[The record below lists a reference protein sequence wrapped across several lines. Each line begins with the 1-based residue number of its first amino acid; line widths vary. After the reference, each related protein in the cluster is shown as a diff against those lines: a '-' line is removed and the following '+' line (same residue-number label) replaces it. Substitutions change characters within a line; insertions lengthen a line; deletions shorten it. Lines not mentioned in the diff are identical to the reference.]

1 VRGGGRSLVGV
12 SNAGRQ
18 WVPPPA
24 RLAGARTVTRPPRPH
39 GSAGAWA
46 RADLFGDPA
55 RTASALWIGI
65 DVAKDHLDVH
75 VRPTGL
81 AFRVAND
88 EAGITDLV
96 GRLRELPPTALV
108 LEATG
113 GYEIPVVAALAAAG
127 FAPAVVN
134 PRQARRF
141 AEGVGHLA
149 KTDPIDAAALAHFA
163 EAVRPEPRPVPDAA
177 ARALGDLLARR
188 RQLVQMRVS
197 EQHRLP
203 TAAGPVRQSIRRHLD
218 YLNRPIGAIEADLTE
233 AVRSSP
239 AWRERDELLQSV
251 PGVGPQVSRTLLAEL
266 PELGTASGRQLSA
279 LCGLAPF
286 NRDSGRRRGPR
297 SIYGGRSHVRAA
309 LYQAALVAMRWNT
322 PLKGVYEGLLA
333 RGKAKKVA
341 LIAVARRLLV
351 ILNALV
357 RTGSPWQEKLAVGT

>member
-1 VRGGGRSLVGV
+1 MT
-12 SNAGRQ
+12 AT
-18 WVPPPA
+18 PPA
-24 RLAGARTVTRPPRPH
+24 AAPCFV
-39 GSAGAWA
+39 
-46 RADLFGDPA
+46 
-55 RTASALWIGI
+55 GI
-65 DVAKDHLDVH
+65 DVAKDTLAVH
-75 VRPTGL
+75 CRPNGL
-81 AFRVAND
+81 AFRLTND
-88 EAGITDLV
+88 EEGIAALV
-96 GRLRELPPTALV
+96 ARLQALHPAALV

-127 FAPAVVN
+127 LAPAVIN

-141 AEGVGHLA
+141 AEGVGRLA
-149 KTDPIDAAALAHFA
+149 KTDPIDAAVLAHFA
-163 EAVRPEPRPVPDAA
+163 EAVRPQPRPVPDAQ

-203 TAAGPVRQSIRRHLD
+203 TATQAIRKNIQRHID
-218 YLNRPIGAIEADLTE
+218 YLDRQIGRIEADLIA
-233 AVRSSP
+233 AVKASP

-266 PELGTASGRQLSA
+266 PELGTLSGRQLAA

-286 NRDSGRRRGPR
+286 NRDSGRRSGPR
-297 SIYGGRSHVRAA
+297 AIRGGRCHVRAA
-309 LYQAALVAMRWNT
+309 LYQAALVAMRFNA
-322 PLKGVYEGLLA
+322 PLREVYQGLLA

-357 RTGSPWQEKLAVGT
+357 RKGTPWEEKLAVGT

>member
-1 VRGGGRSLVGV
+1 MT
-12 SNAGRQ
+12 Q
-18 WVPPPA
+18 PA
-24 RLAGARTVTRPPRPH
+24 AAFV
-39 GSAGAWA
+39 
-46 RADLFGDPA
+46 
-55 RTASALWIGI
+55 GI
-65 DVAKDHLDVH
+65 DVAKDQLDVH
-75 VRPTGL
+75 VRPDGL
-81 AFRVAND
+81 AWQVAND
-88 EAGITDLV
+88 EDGIATLV
-96 GRLRELPPTALV
+96 ARLRELRPAALV
-108 LEATG
+108 LEASG
-113 GYEIPVVAALAAAG
+113 GYEVAVVAALAAAG
-127 FAPAVVN
+127 LAPSVVN

-141 AEGVGHLA
+141 AEGIGRLA
-149 KTDPIDAAALAHFA
+149 KTDALDAAVLAHFA
-163 EAVRPEPRPVPDAA
+163 EAVRPEPRPVPDAQ
-177 ARALGDLLARR
+177 ARALGQWLARR

-203 TAAGPVRQSIRRHLD
+203 TASGAIRKGIQGHID
-218 YLNRPIGAIEADLTE
+218 YLDRQIKGVEADLT
-233 AVRSSP
+233 AAIQASP
-239 AWRERDELLQSV
+239 AWRARDELLQSV

-266 PELGTASGRQLSA
+266 PELGTTSGRQLSA

-309 LYQAALVAMRWNT
+309 LYQAALVAMRWNA

>member
-1 VRGGGRSLVGV
+1 MTTS
-12 SNAGRQ
+12 S
-18 WVPPPA
+18 
-24 RLAGARTVTRPPRPH
+24 
-39 GSAGAWA
+39 S
-46 RADLFGDPA
+46 
-55 RTASALWIGI
+55 SALWVGI
-65 DVAKDHLDVH
+65 DVSKDFLDVH
-75 VRPTGL
+75 VRPSAQ

-88 EAGITDLV
+88 EDGFTDLV
-96 GRLRELPPTALV
+96 ARLQSLRPAAVV

-113 GYEIPVVAALAAAG
+113 GYEIPVVAALANAG
-127 FAPAVVN
+127 LAPAVVN

-141 AEGVGHLA
+141 AEGVGRLA
-149 KTDPIDAAALAHFA
+149 KTDPIDAAVLAHFA
-163 EAVRPEPRPVPDAA
+163 EAVRPEPRPVPDAD
-177 ARALGDLLARR
+177 ARFLGDLLARR

-203 TAAGPVRQSIRRHLD
+203 TAAGPLRKGVQRHID
-218 YLNRPIGAIEADLTE
+218 YLDRQIKGIEDDLAT
-233 AVRSSP
+233 AVKASP

-266 PELGTASGRQLSA
+266 PELGTLTGRQLSA

-309 LYQAALVAMRWNT
+309 LYQAALVAMRWNA
-322 PLKGVYEGLLA
+322 PLKGVYEKLLE

-357 RTGSPWQEKLAVGT
+357 RTGSPWHEKLAVGT

>member
-1 VRGGGRSLVGV
+1 MT
-12 SNAGRQ
+12 
-18 WVPPPA
+18 PA
-24 RLAGARTVTRPPRPH
+24 TPA
-39 GSAGAWA
+39 
-46 RADLFGDPA
+46 LFV
-55 RTASALWIGI
+55 GI
-65 DVAKDHLDVH
+65 DVAKDSLDAH

-88 EAGITDLV
+88 EAGIATLLA
-96 GRLRELPPTALV
+96 RLQELRPMAIV

-113 GYEIPVVAALAAAG
+113 GYEVPAVAALAAAG
-127 FAPAVVN
+127 LAPAVVN

-141 AEGVGHLA
+141 AEGTGRLA
-149 KTDPIDAAALAHFA
+149 KTDRIDAAVLAHFA
-163 EAVRPEPRPVPDAA
+163 QAVRPEPRPVPDAQ

-188 RQLVQMRVS
+188 RQLVQMRVG

-203 TAAGPVRQSIRRHLD
+203 TAAGAIRKGIQRHID
-218 YLNRPIGAIEADLTE
+218 YLDRQIGKIEAELTA
-233 AVRSSP
+233 AVKSSP

-266 PELGTASGRQLSA
+266 PELGTASGRQLAA

-286 NRDSGRRRGPR
+286 NRDSGRHSGPR
-297 SIYGGRSHVRAA
+297 SIRGGRSHVRVA
-309 LYQAALVAMRWNT
+309 LYQAALTAMRCNA
-322 PLKGVYEGLLA
+322 PLRGVYQGLLA

-357 RTGSPWQEKLAVGT
+357 RDGTPWQEKLAVGT

>member
-1 VRGGGRSLVGV
+1 MTTTATPL
-12 SNAGRQ
+12 
-18 WVPPPA
+18 WV
-24 RLAGARTVTRPPRPH
+24 
-39 GSAGAWA
+39 
-46 RADLFGDPA
+46 
-55 RTASALWIGI
+55 GI

-88 EAGITDLV
+88 EAGIADLV
-96 GRLRELPPTALV
+96 GRLQHLPPTALV

-127 FAPAVVN
+127 LAPAVVN

-141 AEGVGHLA
+141 AEGVGRLA
-149 KTDPIDAAALAHFA
+149 KTDPIDAAVLAHFA
-163 EAVRPEPRPVPDAA
+163 EAVRPEPRPVPDAD
-177 ARALGDLLARR
+177 ARALSDVLARR
-188 RQLVQMRVS
+188 RQLVHMRVS

-203 TAAGPVRQSIRRHLD
+203 TAAGAIRKNIQRHLD
-218 YLNRPIGAIEADLTE
+218 YLDRQLRALEADLAQ
-233 AVRSSP
+233 AVQASP
-239 AWRERDELLQSV
+239 AWRARDELLQSV

-266 PELGTASGRQLSA
+266 PELGTASGRQLAA

-286 NRDSGRRRGPR
+286 NRDSGRRQGPR

-309 LYQAALVAMRWNT
+309 RYQAALVAMRWNA

>member
-1 VRGGGRSLVGV
+1 M
-12 SNAGRQ
+12 
-18 WVPPPA
+18 
-24 RLAGARTVTRPPRPH
+24 T
-39 GSAGAWA
+39 
-46 RADLFGDPA
+46 DPA
-55 RTASALWIGI
+55 ITYVGL

-81 AFRVAND
+81 AWRVAND
-88 EAGITDLV
+88 EAGIATLV
-96 GRLRELPPTALV
+96 ARLQELRPTALV

-113 GYEIPVVAALAAAG
+113 GYEVPVVAALAAAG
-127 FAPAVVN
+127 LTPAVVN

-141 AEGVGHLA
+141 AEGVGRLA
-149 KTDPIDAAALAHFA
+149 KTDPLDAAALAHFA

-177 ARALGDLLARR
+177 ARALGALLARR

-203 TAAGPVRQSIRRHLD
+203 TASAAIRRGIQRHIAYLD
-218 YLNRPIGAIEADLTE
+218 RQLKGIEADLAA
-233 AVRSSP
+233 AVQASP
-239 AWRERDELLQSV
+239 AWRARDELLQSV

-266 PELGTASGRQLSA
+266 PELGTTSGRQLAA

-286 NRDSGRRRGPR
+286 NRDSGRRQGPR
-297 SIYGGRSHVRAA
+297 RIYGGRSHVRAA
-309 LYQAALVAMRWNT
+309 LYQAALVAMRWNA
-322 PLKGVYEGLLA
+322 PLRGVYEGLLA

-357 RTGSPWQEKLAVGT
+357 RTGSPWQEKLALGT

>member
-1 VRGGGRSLVGV
+1 M
-12 SNAGRQ
+12 
-18 WVPPPA
+18 
-24 RLAGARTVTRPPRPH
+24 T
-39 GSAGAWA
+39 
-46 RADLFGDPA
+46 DPA
-55 RTASALWIGI
+55 PTYVGI

-88 EAGITDLV
+88 EDGSATLV
-96 GRLRELPPTALV
+96 ARLQELRPAALV

-113 GYEIPVVAALAAAG
+113 GFEAPVVAALAAAG
-127 FAPAVVN
+127 LAPAVVN

-141 AEGVGHLA
+141 AEGVGRLA
-149 KTDPIDAAALAHFA
+149 KTDPLDAAVLAHFA
-163 EAVRPEPRPVPDAA
+163 EAVRPEPRPVPDAD
-177 ARALGDLLARR
+177 ARALGELLARR

-203 TAAGPVRQSIRRHLD
+203 TASGAIRKGIQRHID
-218 YLNRPIGAIEADLTE
+218 YLDRQIQGIEADLAA
-233 AVRSSP
+233 AVQASP
-239 AWRERDELLQSV
+239 AWRARDELLQSV

-309 LYQAALVAMRWNT
+309 LYQAALVAMRFNA
-322 PLKGVYEGLLA
+322 PLRGVYQGLLA

>member
-1 VRGGGRSLVGV
+1 MNPPSL
-12 SNAGRQ
+12 
-18 WVPPPA
+18 
-24 RLAGARTVTRPPRPH
+24 
-39 GSAGAWA
+39 
-46 RADLFGDPA
+46 
-55 RTASALWIGI
+55 ALWVGI
-65 DVAKDHLDVH
+65 DVSKDFLDVH
-75 VRPTGL
+75 VRPTDT

-88 EAGITDLV
+88 EAGIAALV
-96 GRLRELPPTALV
+96 ARLQPLAPAGLV

-113 GYEIPVVAALAAAG
+113 GYEIPVVAALASAG
-127 FAPAVVN
+127 LAPAVVN

-141 AEGVGHLA
+141 AEGVGRLA
-149 KTDPIDAAALAHFA
+149 KTDPLDAAVLAHFA
-163 EAVRPEPRPVPDAA
+163 EAVRPEARPVPDAE

-203 TAAGPVRQSIRRHLD
+203 TAAGAIRQGIQDHID
-218 YLNRPIGAIEADLTE
+218 YLDRQIKRIEKELAA
-233 AVRSSP
+233 AVQASP
-239 AWRERDELLQSV
+239 AWRARDELLQSV

-266 PELGTASGRQLSA
+266 PELGSTSGRQLSA

-322 PLKGVYEGLLA
+322 LLQGVYQGLLA

-357 RTGSPWQEKLAVGT
+357 RNGSPWQEKLAVGT

>member
-1 VRGGGRSLVGV
+1 M
-12 SNAGRQ
+12 
-18 WVPPPA
+18 
-24 RLAGARTVTRPPRPH
+24 
-39 GSAGAWA
+39 
-46 RADLFGDPA
+46 
-55 RTASALWIGI
+55 TASALWVGI
-65 DVAKDHLDVH
+65 DVAKGHLDVH

-96 GRLRELPPTALV
+96 GRLRDLQPAALV

-113 GYEIPVVAALAAAG
+113 GYEVPVVAALAAAG
-127 FAPAVVN
+127 LTPAVVN

-141 AEGVGHLA
+141 AEGAGRHA
-149 KTDPIDAAALAHFA
+149 KTDPIDAAVLAHFA
-163 EAVRPEPRPVPDAA
+163 EAVRPEPRPVPDAQ

-203 TAAGPVRQSIRRHLD
+203 TASGAIRANIQRHID
-218 YLNRPIGAIEADLTE
+218 YLDCQIGAIEADLTE
-233 AVRSSP
+233 AVKSSP

-266 PELGTASGRQLSA
+266 PELGTASGRQLAA

-297 SIYGGRSHVRAA
+297 RIYGGRGPVRAA
-309 LYQAALVAMRWNT
+309 LYQAAVVAMRWNA
-322 PLKGVYEGLLA
+322 PLKGVYQGLLT

-341 LIAVARRLLV
+341 LVAVARRLLV

-357 RTGSPWQEKLAVGT
+357 RTGSPWQEKMALGT

>member
-1 VRGGGRSLVGV
+1 MTTS
-12 SNAGRQ
+12 A
-18 WVPPPA
+18 PA
-24 RLAGARTVTRPPRPH
+24 
-39 GSAGAWA
+39 
-46 RADLFGDPA
+46 LFV
-55 RTASALWIGI
+55 GI
-65 DVAKDHLDVH
+65 DVSKDRLDVH
-75 VRPTGL
+75 VRPTSL

-88 EAGITDLV
+88 EAGIAALLSRLQDL
-96 GRLRELPPTALV
+96 RPAAIV

-113 GYEIPVVAALAAAG
+113 GFEVPVVAALAAAG
-127 FAPAVVN
+127 LTPAVVN

-141 AEGVGHLA
+141 AEGVGRLA
-149 KTDPIDAAALAHFA
+149 KTDPLDAAVLAHFA
-163 EAVRPEPRPVPDAA
+163 EAVRPPPRPVPDAE

-203 TAAGPVRQSIRRHLD
+203 TASGAIRKDIQRHVD
-218 YLNRPIGAIEADLTE
+218 YLDRQIGRIEADLTA
-233 AVRSSP
+233 AVKSSP

-266 PELGTASGRQLSA
+266 PELGSASGRQLAA

-286 NRDSGRRRGPR
+286 NRDSGRRSGPR
-297 SIYGGRSHVRAA
+297 AIRGGRSHVRAA
-309 LYQAALVAMRWNT
+309 LYQAAVVAMRFNA
-322 PLKGVYEGLLA
+322 PLQGAYQGLLA

-357 RTGSPWQEKLAVGT
+357 RTGTPWQEKLAVGT